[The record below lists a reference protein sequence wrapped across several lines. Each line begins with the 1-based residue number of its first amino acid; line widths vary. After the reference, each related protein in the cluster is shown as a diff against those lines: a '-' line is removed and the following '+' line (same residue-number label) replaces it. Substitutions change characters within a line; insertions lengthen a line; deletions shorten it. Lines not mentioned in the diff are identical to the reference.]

1 MLITNS
7 SELLG
12 EAIEPNVESDCVRQD
27 RLRVNWQTAL
37 QGWNINWGLIGT
49 WVTKGID
56 LGLVV
61 ALVFVIFL
69 AIGDRRTLWIVRGVV
84 LLIIAA
90 AISKKLQLPLLYFAL
105 EKLVIGSAL
114 AMSIF
119 FQAEFRRFLEQL
131 GRGDLSYLFRS
142 LKRTDSRSES
152 PIDTMVEAVKDL
164 SQKRIGALLVIETS
178 SPLDDRDF
186 SSPGINLDAELTKEL
201 LQTIFQPTTLL
212 HDGAV
217 LIRGDRVAAAGV
229 ILPLS
234 IQAVSAQLGTRHRA
248 AMGVTEKFANCV
260 CVVVSEETGSIS
272 LADKGL
278 LNRPLTSSKLKEI
291 LEFHLIPESEQK
303 TRTTG
308 WRRFL
313 RTGWR
318 RRFRFPLFK
327 AKK

>member
-1 MLITNS
+1 
-7 SELLG
+7 
-12 EAIEPNVESDCVRQD
+12 
-27 RLRVNWQTAL
+27 VNWQIAD
-37 QGWNINWGLIGT
+37 WNIKWATIGT
-49 WVTKGID
+49 WVMKGID
-56 LGLVV
+56 LGLLV
-61 ALVFVIFL
+61 ALVFAIFL
-69 AIGDRRTLWIVRGVV
+69 AIGDRRTLWIVRGLVI
-84 LLIIAA
+84 LIVAA
-90 AISKKLQLPLLYFAL
+90 AISKKLQLTLLYFAL

-142 LKRTDSRSES
+142 LKRTDSRTAS
-152 PIDTMVEAVKDL
+152 PINTMVEAVKDL

-178 SPLDDRDF
+178 SPLDGRDF
-186 SSPGINLDAELTKEL
+186 SSPGIKLDAELTKEL

-217 LIRGDRVAAAGV
+217 LIRGDRVVAAGV

-248 AMGVTEKFANCV
+248 AMGVTEKFANCL

-272 LADKGL
+272 LADKGS

-291 LEFHLIPESEQK
+291 LESQLIPESEQK

-318 RRFRFPLFK
+318 RRFLLSMFK

>member
-1 MLITNS
+1 M
-7 SELLG
+7 
-12 EAIEPNVESDCVRQD
+12 
-27 RLRVNWQTAL
+27 
-37 QGWNINWGLIGT
+37 
-49 WVTKGID
+49 KGID

-69 AIGDRRTLWIVRGVV
+69 AIGDRRTLWIVRGLVI
-84 LLIIAA
+84 LIVAA
-90 AISKKLQLPLLYFAL
+90 AISKKFQLTLLYFAL

-131 GRGDLSYLFRS
+131 GRGDLTYLFRS
-142 LKRTDSRSES
+142 LKRTDSRTAS

-186 SSPGINLDAELTKEL
+186 SSPGIKLDAELTKEL

-248 AMGVTEKFANCV
+248 AMGVTEKFANCL

-272 LADKGL
+272 LADKGS

-291 LEFHLIPESEQK
+291 LESQLIPESEQK
-303 TRTTG
+303 TRITG

-318 RRFRFPLFK
+318 RRFLLSMFK

>member
-1 MLITNS
+1 
-7 SELLG
+7 
-12 EAIEPNVESDCVRQD
+12 
-27 RLRVNWQTAL
+27 
-37 QGWNINWGLIGT
+37 
-49 WVTKGID
+49 
-56 LGLVV
+56 
-61 ALVFVIFL
+61 
-69 AIGDRRTLWIVRGVV
+69 
-84 LLIIAA
+84 
-90 AISKKLQLPLLYFAL
+90 
-105 EKLVIGSAL
+105 
-114 AMSIF
+114 
-119 FQAEFRRFLEQL
+119 
-131 GRGDLSYLFRS
+131 
-142 LKRTDSRSES
+142 
-152 PIDTMVEAVKDL
+152 MVEAVKDL

-186 SSPGINLDAELTKEL
+186 SSPGIKLDAELTKEL

-217 LIRGDRVAAAGV
+217 LIRGDRVVAAGV

-248 AMGVTEKFANCV
+248 AMGVTEKFANCL

-272 LADKGL
+272 LADKGS

-291 LEFHLIPESEQK
+291 LESQLIPESEQK

-318 RRFRFPLFK
+318 RRFLLSMFK

>member
-1 MLITNS
+1 VDWQAK
-7 SELLG
+7 LLDWHLDWG
-12 EAIEPNVESDCVRQD
+12 AIG
-27 RLRVNWQTAL
+27 
-37 QGWNINWGLIGT
+37 GW
-49 WVTKGID
+49 VMRGID
-56 LGLVV
+56 LGLVA
-61 ALVFVIFL
+61 ALVFIIFL
-69 AIGDRRTLWIVRGVV
+69 AIGDRRTLWIFRGLVI
-84 LLIIAA
+84 LIIAT
-90 AISKKLQLPLLYFAL
+90 AISRKVQFTFLYFAL

-119 FQAEFRRFLEQL
+119 FQVEFRRFLEQL

-142 LKRTDSRSES
+142 LKRTDNLTET
-152 PIDTMVEAVKDL
+152 PIAKMVEAVKDL

-178 SPLDDRDF
+178 SPLEDRDF
-186 SSPGINLDAELTKEL
+186 SSPGVKLDAEISKEL

-217 LIRGDRVAAAGV
+217 LVRGDRVAAAGV

-248 AMGVTEKFANCV
+248 AMGVTEKFANCI

-272 LADKGL
+272 LADKGM

-291 LEFHLIPESEQK
+291 LESHLMPESEQK
-303 TRTTG
+303 TRITG

-318 RRFRFPLFK
+318 RRLFLYLFK

>member
-1 MLITNS
+1 M
-7 SELLG
+7 
-12 EAIEPNVESDCVRQD
+12 R
-27 RLRVNWQTAL
+27 
-37 QGWNINWGLIGT
+37 
-49 WVTKGID
+49 GID
-56 LGLVV
+56 LGLVA
-61 ALVFVIFL
+61 ALVFAVFL
-69 AIGDRRTLWIVRGVV
+69 AIGDRRSLWIVRGLVV
-84 LLIIAA
+84 LIIAA
-90 AISKKLQLPLLYFAL
+90 AISRKLQLTLLYFAL

-114 AMSIF
+114 AMSVF

-131 GRGDLSYLFRS
+131 GRGDLSYLFRP
-142 LKRTDSRSES
+142 LKRTDRRAES

-164 SQKRIGALLVIETS
+164 SQKRIGALLLIETS
-178 SPLDDRDF
+178 TPLDDRDF
-186 SSPGINLDAELTKEL
+186 SSPGVKLDAELTKEL

-217 LIRGDRVAAAGV
+217 LIRGDRVAAAAV

-248 AMGVTEKFANCV
+248 ALGVTEKFANCL

-272 LADKGL
+272 LADKGS
-278 LNRPLTSSKLKEI
+278 LNRPLTSSKLREI
-291 LEFHLIPESEQK
+291 LESQLISESEQK

-318 RRFRFPLFK
+318 RRFFLNMFK